1 MRRACAPSRRLALG
15 VVGVIMASVAG
26 CVSEP
31 SGTIAPPA
39 SRAERLEAQV
49 NLARGY
55 LESEAP
61 ARARAPLDRALAID
75 SNSADALGLYAV
87 YFLREG
93 EPRLAETYFRR
104 ALRSDPAHAP
114 NLNNFAALLLSEGRY
129 REARDPLRR
138 LVGDTGYAGRA
149 RAFERL
155 GDVAR
160 RLGDAAAAR
169 DAFTR
174 ALALEPS
181 LQGAALGLAEIALAA
196 GDLPTAA
203 RYFADAREQGAPT
216 RESLCFGQRLA
227 ARTGDT
233 DLAASQALA
242 LRSLY
247 PNAADPCVE
256 PARRQGP

>member
-1 MRRACAPSRRLALG
+1 MG
-15 VVGVIMASVAG
+15 K
-26 CVSEP
+26 
-31 SGTIAPPA
+31 
-39 SRAERLEAQV
+39 
-49 NLARGY
+49 
-55 LESEAP
+55 
-61 ARARAPLDRALAID
+61 
-75 SNSADALGLYAV
+75 
-87 YFLREG
+87 
-93 EPRLAETYFRR
+93 
-104 ALRSDPAHAP
+104 
-114 NLNNFAALLLSEGRY
+114 
-129 REARDPLRR
+129 
-138 LVGDTGYAGRA
+138 
-149 RAFERL
+149 
-155 GDVAR
+155 DVER

-216 RESLCFGQRLA
+216 RETLCFGQRLA

-256 PARRQGP
+256 PARTQGP